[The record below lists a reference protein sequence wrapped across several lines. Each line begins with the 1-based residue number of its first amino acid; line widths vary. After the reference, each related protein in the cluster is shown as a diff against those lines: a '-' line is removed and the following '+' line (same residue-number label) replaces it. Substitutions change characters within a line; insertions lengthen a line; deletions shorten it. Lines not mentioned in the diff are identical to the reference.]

1 MKQVEAVRI
10 AAARR
15 AYSDGEADRPRTSTA
30 RPSKSTRDEL
40 VKKHATLVLRIARK
54 VRRRTGYAV
63 ELDDLVCEGTIG
75 LLQAA
80 ERFDPE
86 RETDFEH
93 LASVRVHGAMLDALR
108 RLDPLSQRR
117 RREARRHQK
126 VAEKLER
133 GLGRAPTPEEMAD
146 ALGMDLEDYYKL
158 NNELSA
164 QTPMSLDDM
173 GIDVRDKAVRQDATV
188 HARQRHERMKE
199 LIEGLPERQ
208 RLVLSM
214 VYYNELSQKEVAR
227 VLGVTEARVSQLHKE
242 ALGRLRKRLKS
253 AARPDEDAW

>member
-1 MKQVEAVRI
+1 MSQAEASRI

-15 AYSDGEADRPRTSTA
+15 AYGGSEPAARQAAPKAPSLDRE
-30 RPSKSTRDEL
+30 EL
-40 VKKHATLVLRIARK
+40 VKKHASLVLRIARK

-63 ELDDLVCEGTIG
+63 ELDDLICEGTIG

-80 ERFDPE
+80 ERFDPA

-126 VAEKLER
+126 VHEKLETA
-133 GLGRAPTPEEMAD
+133 LGRAPTPEEMAE
-146 ALGMDLEDYYKL
+146 ALEMDLEDYYRL
-158 NNELSA
+158 NNELST

-173 GIDVRDKAVRQDATV
+173 GIDVRDQAVRQDQTV
-188 HARQRHERMKE
+188 HAKERAAKIKG

-227 VLGVTEARVSQLHKE
+227 VLGVTEARISQLHKE
-242 ALGRLRKRLKS
+242 ALGRLRKRLAS
-253 AARPDEDAW
+253 AARPNEDAW